1 MIYVNLLIDYLICNL
16 CGFNSYFIFIELD
29 KRKIL
34 DVIICSLIICIFYGD
49 ILFCF
54 VMLLIYFVFK
64 LLKIK
69 NKYIIIKNVL
79 IILTYVFIREIL
91 HIFM

>member
-29 KRKIL
+29 KRKLI
-34 DVIICSLIICIFYGD
+34 DVIICSLIICVFYGD
-49 ILFCF
+49 ILFSF
-54 VMLLIYFVFK
+54 VLLLIYFIFK
-64 LLKIK
+64 LLKFKKKYVVIK
-69 NKYIIIKNVL
+69 NIL
-79 IILTYVFIREIL
+79 IILLYVFIREIL